1 MSEKQNI
8 VFVTGNKNKLS
19 EASSILGDKFEV
31 ININVDLQEIQSTNV
46 KEVIEEK
53 IKEAEKIFQ
62 EEETITKIKDEFKK
76 KGVTI
81 TDFNDFTVI
90 CEDTGLH
97 IDLLNIGGKAE
108 KEPTKMFPG
117 ALIKFYLQA
126 LGPEGIISTSKKS
139 PARLSCY
146 IGIIKNGKIIN
157 PVEAIVEGKIADAFV
172 DGGFGFDPCF
182 VPNLDSKK
190 YKEHQDKSYGQLPI
204 EIKNE
209 ISHRAIAFMKLKKLL
224 NESSSEN
231 ESSAV
236 DSESSAAAG
245 GGDGSAAAGGGAKK
259 MIGGGLNFKDKYL
272 KYKEKYIQLKTE
284 YQNLN
289 Y

>member
-1 MSEKQNI
+1 MSKKQNI
-8 VFVTGNKNKLS
+8 VFVTGNRNKLS
-19 EASSILGDKFEV
+19 EAASILGDEFEV

-62 EEETITKIKDEFKK
+62 EEETISKIKDAFQK
-76 KGVTI
+76 KGITI
-81 TDFNDFTVI
+81 TSFNDFTVI

-97 IDLLNIGGKAE
+97 INSLNIGGKAE
-108 KEPTKMFPG
+108 AEPTKMFPG

-126 LGPEGIISTSKKS
+126 LGPEGIISSSPDS

-146 IGIIKNGKIIN
+146 IGVIKNGKIIE
-157 PVEAIVEGKIADAFV
+157 PVEAIVEGKIANAFV

-190 YKEHQDKSYGQLPI
+190 YKEYQEKSYGQLPI

-209 ISHRAIAFMKLKKLL
+209 ISHRAIAFNKLKELL
-224 NESSSEN
+224 LDESTSEADSSS
-231 ESSAV
+231 S
-236 DSESSAAAG
+236 D
-245 GGDGSAAAGGGAKK
+245 AAAGGGAGKAGGASK
-259 MIGGGLNFKDKYL
+259 SQFGGGLNFKDKYL
-272 KYKEKYIQLKTE
+272 KYKEKYIQLKFR
-284 YQNLN
+284 NSN

>member
-1 MSEKQNI
+1 MSKKQNI

-62 EEETITKIKDEFKK
+62 EKDTISIIKNEFEK

-97 IDLLNIGGKAE
+97 INSLNIGGKAE
-108 KEPTKMFPG
+108 TEPTKMFPG

-126 LGPEGIISTSKKS
+126 LGPEGIISMSKQS

-146 IGIIKNGKIIN
+146 IGVIKNGKIIE
-157 PVEAIVEGKIADAFV
+157 PVEAIVEGKIANAFI

-190 YKEHQDKSYGQLPI
+190 YKEHQEKSYGQLPI

-209 ISHRAIAFMKLKKLL
+209 ISHRAIAFMKLKELL
-224 NESSSEN
+224 EDNSSETD
-231 ESSAV
+231 
-236 DSESSAAAG
+236 DSDSR
-245 GGDGSAAAGGGAKK
+245 AAGGGAGASTSLKK
-259 MIGGGLNFKDKYL
+259 MNGGGLNFQEKYL

-284 YQNLN
+284 YQKLN

>member
-19 EASSILGDKFEV
+19 EASSILGDKFVV
-31 ININVDLQEIQSTNV
+31 ININVDLPEIQSTNV

-53 IKEAEKIFQ
+53 IKEAEHVFQ
-62 EEETITKIKDEFKK
+62 EEETLSKIKDEFKK
-76 KGVTI
+76 KGITI

-97 IDLLNIGGKAE
+97 IDSLNIGEKAE
-108 KEPTKMFPG
+108 TDPTKMFPG

-126 LGPEGIISTSKKS
+126 LGPEGIISMSKKS

-146 IGIIKNGKIIN
+146 IGVIKNGKIIN
-157 PVEAIVEGKIADAFV
+157 PVEAIVEGKIANAFV

-182 VPNLDSKK
+182 VPDLDLKK
-190 YKEHQDKSYGQLPI
+190 YKEHQGKSYGQLPI

-209 ISHRAIAFMKLKKLL
+209 ISHRAIAFVKLKKLL
-224 NESSSEN
+224 IESSSESN
-231 ESSAV
+231 SSV
-236 DSESSAAAG
+236 GDSSSVGYSSSAA
-245 GGDGSAAAGGGAKK
+245 DSSSAAGGSKK
-259 MIGGGLNFKDKYL
+259 MIGGGLTFKDKYL
-272 KYKEKYIQLKTE
+272 KYKNKYIQLKNE
-284 YQNLN
+284 YQN
-289 Y
+289 

>member
-1 MSEKQNI
+1 MSKKQNI

-19 EASSILGDKFEV
+19 EASSILGDEFEV

-62 EEETITKIKDEFKK
+62 EEETISKIKDEFKK

-81 TDFNDFTVI
+81 TNFNDFTVI

-97 IDLLNIGGKAE
+97 INSLNIGGKAE
-108 KEPTKMFPG
+108 TEPTKMFPG

-126 LGPEGIISTSKKS
+126 LGPEGIISASPDS

-146 IGIIKNGKIIN
+146 IGIIKNGKIIE
-157 PVEAIVEGKIADAFV
+157 PVEAIVEGKIANAFV

-190 YKEHQDKSYGQLPI
+190 YKEHQGKSYGDLPI

-209 ISHRAIAFMKLKKLL
+209 ISHRANAFNKLKELL
-224 NESSSEN
+224 LDESSSE
-231 ESSAV
+231 V
-236 DSESSAAAG
+236 DSSSSSAAAG
-245 GGDGSAAAGGGAKK
+245 GGAGGASKSQF
-259 MIGGGLNFKDKYL
+259 GGGLNFKDKYL
-272 KYKEKYIQLKTE
+272 KYKEKYIQLKIR
-284 YQNLN
+284 NSN